1 MSFKCK
7 LLDDL
12 NFFLKNFKLKPPYEL
27 TVLSRCWNRIQI
39 KSLLFGHKL
48 RRLVYLMFILK
59 KKVDQNIEVMLKKI
73 SLYLVLSV
81 LSVLSALYIILFL
94 TAGWGFYVVM
104 GLFYAAIMLLAL
116 DYVIKKAKYSSRTTF
131 LIELGFLVILVFLF
145 SKI

>member
-1 MSFKCK
+1 MSTGFYT
-7 LLDDL
+7 LI
-12 NFFLKNFKLKPPYEL
+12 
-27 TVLSRCWNRIQI
+27 S
-39 KSLLFGHKL
+39 
-48 RRLVYLMFILK
+48 ILK